1 MTAPGRVAIVYN
13 PLKVADPDGLQAS
26 AREICAHAGWSAPVW
41 IPTTAADH
49 GLGMAR
55 EAVRRG
61 ADLVCALGGD
71 GTVREVADGLAHT
84 GVAMGVL
91 AQGTGN
97 LLARNLGL
105 PHNSFE
111 ASLRAVLGGSV
122 RPIDVGR
129 VRFDDGPEHCFTV
142 IVGMGLDADAIAST
156 QPRLKERIGWPAYI
170 VAGLG
175 FLVQKGFNVRTVVDG
190 RSPVSARARMV
201 LACNCGLLP
210 AGVDLVPEAR
220 LDDGQLDMLVFSP
233 RGLVGWAAATL
244 RAVTL
249 HRRGHRI
256 IRHFSCHTGLVSVGE
271 PMRVEVDGD
280 PVGTA
285 TAMRIRVDQ
294 GALLVRA

>member
-1 MTAPGRVAIVYN
+1 MSGRVTVVYN
-13 PLKVADPDGLQAS
+13 PLKVADLAGLQGG
-26 AREICAHAGWSAPVW
+26 ARDICAHAGWEAPAW
-41 IPTTAADH
+41 LPTTAADH
-49 GLGMAR
+49 GTGMAR
-55 EAVRRG
+55 AACARG

-105 PHNSFE
+105 PHNNFE
-111 ASLRAVLGGSV
+111 ASLRAVLAGRV
-122 RPIDVGR
+122 RPIDLGR

-156 QPRLKERIGWPAYI
+156 QPQLKERIGWPAYI
-170 VAGLG
+170 LAGLG

-190 RSPVSARARMV
+190 RTPVSGRARMV

-210 AGVDLVPEAR
+210 AGIDLVPEAR

-233 RGLVGWAAATL
+233 RGLAGWAAATI
-244 RAVTL
+244 RAVSL

-256 IRHFSCHTGLVSVGE
+256 IRHYSCHTGLVTVGRA
-271 PMRVEVDGD
+271 MRVEVDGD
-280 PVGTA
+280 PVGSA
-285 TAMRIRVDQ
+285 TTMRIRVDQ
-294 GALLVRA
+294 GAVLVRA